1 MSLPLSVLLAGVA
14 RGVPDVPVAALA
26 LDSRAVTAG
35 SVFCAVRG
43 HAGHGLDHVHEAVAR
58 GAVAVLWEP
67 PADAPRLAVPAIAI
81 DGLGRQVSQ
90 LASRF
95 YGIPSHALAVL
106 GVTGTDGKTS
116 CTHFLAQALSEPG
129 RPAGLLGTLGY
140 GLWGGPYE
148 TASHTTP
155 DAIDV
160 QRRLAGF
167 VEAGLR
173 HVAMEVSS
181 HALDQGRVE
190 GVHYACAILTHL
202 SRDHLDYHGTAAA
215 YAAAK
220 TRLFA
225 ELDIGAAVLNLD
237 DAFGRSLCAVTRAP
251 VHGYGLDVLDTAGL
265 CGWVQGSEP
274 VCDAG
279 GLRLSVHTHLG
290 AAELASTLLGR
301 FNAQN
306 LLACLAALLALGLP
320 LDEAVGRLAR
330 SRTVPGRMERFGGGA
345 DRPLAVVDYAH
356 TPNALQSV
364 LTALR
369 AHTAGRLI
377 CVFGCGG
384 DRDAGKRP
392 LMGAAAERLAD
403 RVLLT
408 SDNPRSEDP
417 LAILADI
424 RAGCAQPGRVHIEA
438 DRAVAIRLALES
450 ARPGDVVLIAGK
462 GHEDYQIVGS
472 ERRAFS
478 DRAEV
483 AALLGEVHA

>member
-1 MSLPLSVLLAGVA
+1 MSWRLPALLAGLA
-14 RGVPDVPVAALA
+14 DAAPDLPVTGLA
-26 LDSRAVTAG
+26 LDSRAVTPG
-35 SVFCAVRG
+35 TVFCAVRG
-43 HAGHGLDHVHEAVAR
+43 HAAHGLAWAQEAVAR

-67 PADAPRLAVPAIAI
+67 PGEVPALAVPAIPVER
-81 DGLGRQVSQ
+81 LGRAVSL
-90 LASRF
+90 LAGRL
-95 YGIPSHALAVL
+95 YGEPSHALALL

-140 GLWGGPYE
+140 GLWGSDFD
-148 TASHTTP
+148 AAAHTTP
-155 DAIDV
+155 DAIGV

-167 VEAGLR
+167 VAAGAR
-173 HVAMEVSS
+173 YAAMEVSS

-190 GVHYACAILTHL
+190 AVHYACALLTHL

-220 TRLFA
+220 ARLFT

-237 DAFGRSLCAVTRAP
+237 DAWGRSLCAVARAP
-251 VHGYGLDVLDTAGL
+251 VHGYGLDTLDTAGL
-265 CGWVQGSEP
+265 AGWVQGSEP
-274 VCDAG
+274 ACDAA

-290 AAELASTLLGR
+290 AAELAAGLLGR

-320 LDEAVGRLAR
+320 LEEAVARLGR
-330 SRTVPGRMERFGGGA
+330 SRTVAGRMERFGGGA

-369 AHTAGRLI
+369 PHTAGALV

-403 RVLLT
+403 RVILT
-408 SDNPRSEDP
+408 SDNPRGEDP

-424 RAGCAQPGRVHIEA
+424 RAGLAGPERVQVEP
-438 DRAVAIRLALES
+438 DRAIAIRGALAA
-450 ARPGDVVLIAGK
+450 ARPGDVVLVAGK

-472 ERRAFS
+472 ERHAFS
-478 DRAEV
+478 DRALV
-483 AALLGEVHA
+483 AAQFGETPA

>member
-1 MSLPLSVLLAGVA
+1 
-14 RGVPDVPVAALA
+14 
-26 LDSRAVTAG
+26 
-35 SVFCAVRG
+35 
-43 HAGHGLDHVHEAVAR
+43 
-58 GAVAVLWEP
+58 EP
-67 PADAPRLAVPAIAI
+67 PGSRPPAM
-81 DGLGRQVSQ
+81 
-90 LASRF
+90 F
-95 YGIPSHALAVL
+95 
-106 GVTGTDGKTS
+106 
-116 CTHFLAQALSEPG
+116 
-129 RPAGLLGTLGY
+129 
-140 GLWGGPYE
+140 
-148 TASHTTP
+148 
-155 DAIDV
+155 
-160 QRRLAGF
+160 
-167 VEAGLR
+167 
-173 HVAMEVSS
+173 
-181 HALDQGRVE
+181 
-190 GVHYACAILTHL
+190 
-202 SRDHLDYHGTAAA
+202 
-215 YAAAK
+215 
-220 TRLFA
+220 LFA

-237 DAFGRSLCAVTRAP
+237 DAFGRSLCTVARAP
-251 VHGYGLDVLDTAGL
+251 IHGYGLDVLDTEGL
-265 CGWVQGSEP
+265 AGWVQGSEP
-274 VCDAG
+274 VCDTD

-306 LLACLAALLALGLP
+306 LLACLAALLALGMP

-369 AHTAGRLI
+369 AHTAGRLY

-403 RVLLT
+403 RVILT

-424 RAGCAQPGRVHIEA
+424 RAGCAEPARVQVEPE
-438 DRAVAIRLALES
+438 RAAAIRQALAA

-462 GHEDYQIVGS
+462 GHEDYQIIGS
-472 ERRAFS
+472 ERRVYS

-483 AALLGEVHA
+483 AALFGETSA

>member
-1 MSLPLSVLLAGVA
+1 MLPLSVLLAGFA
-14 RGVPDVPVAALA
+14 RDVPELPVTALA
-26 LDSRAVTAG
+26 LDSRAVTPGA
-35 SVFCAVRG
+35 VFCAVRG
-43 HAGHGLDHVHEAVAR
+43 HSGHGLDHVQQAIGR
-58 GAVAVLWEP
+58 GASAVLWEP
-67 PADAPRLAVPAIAI
+67 PAAAPLLPVPAIPI
-81 DGLGRQVSQ
+81 ERLGRQVSQ
-90 LASRF
+90 LASRL

-140 GLWGGPYE
+140 GLWGGPFE
-148 TASHTTP
+148 SASHTTP
-155 DAIDV
+155 DAIGV
-160 QRRLAGF
+160 QQRLAAF
-167 VEAGLR
+167 VEAGVR
-173 HVAMEVSS
+173 HAAMEVSS

-190 GVHYACAILTHL
+190 AVHYACAILTHL

-220 TRLFA
+220 MRLFA

-237 DAFGRSLCAVTRAP
+237 DAFGRSLCTVARAP
-251 VHGYGLDVLDTAGL
+251 IHGYGLDVLDTEGL
-265 CGWVQGSEP
+265 AGWVQGSEP
-274 VCDAG
+274 VCDTD

-306 LLACLAALLALGLP
+306 LLACLAALLALGMP

-369 AHTAGRLI
+369 AHTAGRLY

-403 RVLLT
+403 RVILT

-424 RAGCAQPGRVHIEA
+424 RAGCAEPARVQVEPE
-438 DRAVAIRLALES
+438 RAAAIRQALAA

-462 GHEDYQIVGS
+462 GHEDYQIIGS
-472 ERRAFS
+472 ERRVYS

-483 AALLGEVHA
+483 AALFGETSA

>member
-1 MSLPLSVLLAGVA
+1 MLPLPVLLAGFA
-14 RGVPDVPVAALA
+14 HAVPELPVTALA
-26 LDSRAVTAG
+26 LDSRAVTPGA
-35 SVFCAVRG
+35 VFCAVRG
-43 HAGHGLDHVHEAVAR
+43 HSGHGLDHVQQAIGR
-58 GAVAVLWEP
+58 GAIAVLWEP
-67 PADAPRLAVPAIAI
+67 PAAAPLLPVPAIPI
-81 DGLGRQVSQ
+81 EQLGRQVSQ
-90 LASRF
+90 LASRL

-116 CTHFLAQALSEPG
+116 CTHFLAQALSGPG

-140 GLWGGPYE
+140 GLWGGAFE
-148 TASHTTP
+148 SATHTTP
-155 DAIDV
+155 DAIGV
-160 QRRLAGF
+160 QQRLAAF
-167 VEAGLR
+167 VEAGVR

-190 GVHYACAILTHL
+190 AVHYACAILTHL

-220 TRLFA
+220 MRLFA
-225 ELDIGAAVLNLD
+225 ELDIGAAVLNLG
-237 DAFGRSLCAVTRAP
+237 DAFGRSLCTVARAP
-251 VHGYGLDVLDTAGL
+251 IHGYGLDVLDTGGL
-265 CGWVQGSEP
+265 AGWVQGSEP
-274 VCDAG
+274 VCDTD

-306 LLACLAALLALGLP
+306 LLACLAALLALGMP
-320 LDEAVGRLAR
+320 LDEAVGRLSR
-330 SRTVPGRMERFGGGA
+330 SRTVPGRMERFGGGG

-369 AHTAGRLI
+369 AHTTGRLF

-403 RVLLT
+403 RVILT

-424 RAGCAQPGRVHIEA
+424 RAGCAEPGRVQVEPE
-438 DRAVAIRLALES
+438 RAAAIRQALAA

-462 GHEDYQIVGS
+462 GHEDYQIIGS
-472 ERRAFS
+472 ERRAYS

-483 AALLGEVHA
+483 AALFGETSA